1 LLAISKIILV
11 AGISTLLVSVVLLYF
26 GLDSIDNQISKVI
39 TERQHQTKLISLSI
53 EEKFHGMIKTLEVT
67 SDSDEFKKPLDST
80 ILVSELRGIPQ
91 SSEPALRKTA
101 TTILDKY
108 PHFTNVALTLPNG
121 MMYFVEPYSLQIELE
136 NQNFAFRD
144 WYRGVMQTNSPYFSE
159 IFTAESTG
167 TKTVKIA
174 IPVQNEL
181 NEINGIW
188 GGILNLDFLRLDF
201 DRMVIN
207 ESSRIIFFDHGGNII
222 VDTANRGLTVREKE
236 TYYGSV
242 TKSLLG
248 QGGSSIESIGDKKY
262 LVTYSPVK
270 MGSLFWGV
278 VVIDPYEA
286 AFSSVIAN
294 RDQIFFAL
302 GLVVAII
309 VASSVL
315 RIGILRSEMKH
326 LQQKQREIRELE
338 DKFVDLDRNYQ
349 KLRQNVQ
356 KKPLPPIQVAP
367 RHYLAII
374 VVFVAFAALLNV
386 YVLFENQ
393 KVEKSI
399 GLLSKPMS
407 TGYVIQNLRGDT
419 VDLWLSWN
427 LLPGSTLT
435 VNIKNGNDITLE
447 QLEAVKKAILS
458 TDVIALDDSLLNRG
472 PKGSISLYYEGWKGA
487 LGTVADKQTQLFVPR
502 NIELIE
508 SPSGEGDIVIEF
520 TNLRSGDGYSGFTR
534 SVVDDF
540 QILKSSI
547 TVYGAHDLTPA
558 QIGTIVRHEFGHAL
572 GLAHSTDPEDL
583 MAPVVQTDYPY
594 ISECVVSALAALYDG
609 SRNSQI
615 TCEK

>member
-1 LLAISKIILV
+1 
-11 AGISTLLVSVVLLYF
+11 
-26 GLDSIDNQISKVI
+26 
-39 TERQHQTKLISLSI
+39 
-53 EEKFHGMIKTLEVT
+53 
-67 SDSDEFKKPLDST
+67 
-80 ILVSELRGIPQ
+80 
-91 SSEPALRKTA
+91 
-101 TTILDKY
+101 
-108 PHFTNVALTLPNG
+108 
-121 MMYFVEPYSLQIELE
+121 
-136 NQNFAFRD
+136 
-144 WYRGVMQTNSPYFSE
+144 
-159 IFTAESTG
+159 
-167 TKTVKIA
+167 
-174 IPVQNEL
+174 
-181 NEINGIW
+181 
-188 GGILNLDFLRLDF
+188 
-201 DRMVIN
+201 
-207 ESSRIIFFDHGGNII
+207 
-222 VDTANRGLTVREKE
+222 
-236 TYYGSV
+236 
-242 TKSLLG
+242 
-248 QGGSSIESIGDKKY
+248 
-262 LVTYSPVK
+262 
-270 MGSLFWGV
+270 
-278 VVIDPYEA
+278 
-286 AFSSVIAN
+286 
-294 RDQIFFAL
+294 
-302 GLVVAII
+302 

-349 KLRQNVQ
+349 KLRQNVE
-356 KKPLPPIQVAP
+356 KKPLPPIQVTP

-399 GLLSKPMS
+399 GLLSKPML

-472 PKGSISLYYEGWKGA
+472 PKGSVSLYHEGWKGA

-547 TVYGAHDLTPA
+547 TVYGANDLTPA

>member
-1 LLAISKIILV
+1 LLAISKIILI
-11 AGISTLLVSVVLLYF
+11 AGISTLLVSGVLLYF
-26 GLDSIDNQISKVI
+26 GLNSIDNQISKVV
-39 TERQHQTKLISLSI
+39 TERQHQTKIISLSI

-67 SDSDEFKKPLDST
+67 ADSDEFKKPLDST

-91 SSEPALRKTA
+91 SSEPVLRKTA
-101 TTILDKY
+101 ASILDKY
-108 PHFTNVALTLPNG
+108 PHFTNVAFTLPNG
-121 MMYFVEPYSLQIELE
+121 MMYFVEPYSLQLELE

-174 IPVQNEL
+174 IPVKNEL

-207 ESSRIIFFDHGGNII
+207 ENSRILFFDHGGNII

-248 QGGSSIESIGDKKY
+248 QSGSSIESIDDEKY

-278 VVIDPYEA
+278 VVIDSYDVV
-286 AFSSVIAN
+286 FSSVVAN

-302 GLVVAII
+302 GIVVTII
-309 VASSVL
+309 VSSSVL
-315 RIGILRSEMKH
+315 RIGILRNEIKH
-326 LQQKQREIRELE
+326 LQEKQKEIKELE
-338 DKFVDLDRNYQ
+338 DKFADLDRNYQ
-349 KLRQNVQ
+349 KLKQNAQ
-356 KKPLPPIQVAP
+356 KKPLQTIQVTH
-367 RHYLAII
+367 RHYLAMI

-435 VNIKNGNDITLE
+435 VNIKNSQDITLE
-447 QLEAVKKAILS
+447 QLDAVKKAILS
-458 TDVIALDDSLLNRG
+458 INVIALDDSLLNRG

-487 LGTVADKQTQLFVPR
+487 LNTIADKKTQLFVPR
-502 NIELIE
+502 DMELIE
-508 SPSGEGDIVIEF
+508 SSGGEGDIVIEF

-534 SVVDDF
+534 SIVDDF

-547 TVYGAHDLTPA
+547 TVYGANDLTPE

-594 ISECVVSALAALYDG
+594 ISECVVNALAALYDG

-615 TCEK
+615 MCEK